1 MKSKL
6 ILFLLTINFLL
17 FNCQPHK
24 KIYLDQNFTDA
35 LYDNKV
41 DLNKNGYFEENE
53 LLNVTKLDLTQKN
66 ITNILGIEDFKN
78 LKELIL
84 NRNYI
89 SDFSPLNKLEKL
101 EVLGISQN
109 QNSKEIDLSKIKNL
123 KTLYGAMSNL
133 NDIKLNN
140 QIQLLYLGDNNFISF
155 DASEYINL
163 ESLNLDGCK
172 NLTKVNIS
180 NNPKVYQLYFY
191 GTAIKELNISNNKNI
206 KTMYVEPN
214 VKLIKSSDQTE
225 IKPSQSV
232 IQK

>member
-6 ILFLLTINFLL
+6 FLVLLTINFLL
-17 FNCQPHK
+17 YSCQPHK

-53 LLNVTKLDLTQKN
+53 LLNVTKLNLTQKN
-66 ITNILGIEDFKN
+66 ITNISGIEDFKN

-109 QNSKEIDLSKIKNL
+109 QNPKEVDLSKIKNL
-123 KTLYGAMSNL
+123 KTLYGGMSNL

-140 QIQLLYLGDNNFISF
+140 QIQLLYLGDNNFTSF

-163 ESLNLDGCK
+163 ESLDLDGCK
-172 NLTKVNIS
+172 KLTSVNIT
-180 NNPKVYQLYFY
+180 NNPKIFQLYFY

-214 VKLIKSSDQTE
+214 VKLIKSSGQKE

-232 IQK
+232 IQN